1 MYIRWTLNNPNDSFY
16 IIYYSFNFGLQ
27 LLSKMQ
33 YTFIDFLALLG
44 SLGFFLYGMKSMSEA
59 LQKVAGHKLRMILAE
74 MTSSRLKGIFTG
86 FMITALVQSST
97 ATTVMLVS
105 FVNAGLIN
113 LIQAIGVVMGANIGT
128 TVTAWL
134 ISLLGFKFSI
144 SYISLPLIGLSFPFL
159 FSRYKK
165 RKSIAELII
174 GFAMVFLGLDF
185 LKESLPDID
194 QHPEILSFLAS
205 YTELGIWS
213 ILIFLSIGTLLTF
226 VIQSSSATMALTLVM
241 TNNGWISFD
250 MAAAMVLGENIGT
263 TITTNLAASITN
275 VSAKRTARAH
285 LIFNLAGVFW
295 VLLIFSFFLRQIDNT
310 LVSAGLLSPFENAE
324 GIPVALS
331 VFHTVFNVLNAAFLL
346 GFAPFIARL
355 VTRLVPLSEEDEEE
369 FRLKYINTGILSTA
383 ELALF
388 QAKKEISLYA
398 RRTKKMI
405 DYARSLF
412 NAKKEDDIEFFFAKV
427 EKYEEISDRIE
438 VEIATYLTKVSGGD
452 LSPHGSQRLQTMLKL
467 IDNIESISDSC
478 QNVARAVYRQK
489 QKKIEFT
496 TSMRDNINKMFDYVE
511 KAQDIM
517 IENLDEDYHDVKV
530 DSAIDMEYKI
540 NRYRNKLKKEHIK
553 KLKEKE
559 YKYDA
564 GIIYNDIISH
574 CERMGDHIVN
584 VTESII
590 ERFD

>member
-1 MYIRWTLNNPNDSFY
+1 
-16 IIYYSFNFGLQ
+16 
-27 LLSKMQ
+27 MQ
-33 YTFIDFLALLG
+33 YTLIDFLALLG
-44 SLGFFLYGMKSMSEA
+44 SLGFFLFGMKSMSEA
-59 LQKVAGHKLRMILAE
+59 LQKVAGDKLRGILAA
-74 MTSSRLKGIFTG
+74 MTSSRIKGIFTG

-144 SYISLPLIGLSFPFL
+144 SFISLPLIGVSFPFL
-159 FSRYKK
+159 FSKSKK

-174 GFAMVFLGLDF
+174 GFAMVFLGLEF
-185 LKESLPDID
+185 LKESLPNIE
-194 QHPEILSFLAS
+194 QHPEILSFLSS
-205 YTELGIWS
+205 YTNMGIWS
-213 ILIFLSIGTLLTF
+213 VLLFLSIGTILTF

-241 TNNGWISFD
+241 CNNGWISFD

-263 TITTNLAASITN
+263 TITANIAAMIAN

-285 LIFNLAGVFW
+285 LIFNLVGVIW
-295 VLLIFSFFLRQIDNT
+295 VLLIFNFFLKQIDQF
-310 LVSAGLLSPFENAE
+310 LAGIGLLSPFEFAQ
-324 GIPVALS
+324 GIPIALS
-331 VFHTVFNVLNAAFLL
+331 IFHTVFNVLNALLLL
-346 GFAPFIARL
+346 GFASLIARI
-355 VTRLVPLSEEDEEE
+355 VTRLVPLKEEDEEE
-369 FRLKYINTGILSTA
+369 FRLKYINTGMLSTA
-383 ELALF
+383 ELSLF

-398 RRTKKMI
+398 KRTRKMT

-412 NAKKEDDIEFFFAKV
+412 NSNKEADIEYYFNKV
-427 EKYEEISDRIE
+427 EKYEEISDRME
-438 VEIATYLTKVSGGD
+438 VEIATYLTKVSGGH
-452 LSPHGSQRLQTMLKL
+452 LSPQGSQRLQTMLKL
-467 IDNIESISDSC
+467 IDNIESIGDSC
-478 QNVARAVYRQK
+478 QNVARAIYRKK
-489 QKKIEFT
+489 QKKIQFT
-496 TSMRDNINKMFDYVE
+496 EALRDNVNKMFKLVE

-517 IENLDEDYHDVKV
+517 NDNLDDDYHNVKV
-530 DSAIDMEYKI
+530 DSAIEMEYKI
-540 NRYRNKLKKEHIK
+540 NKFRNKLKKEHIK
-553 KLKEKE
+553 KLKEKD